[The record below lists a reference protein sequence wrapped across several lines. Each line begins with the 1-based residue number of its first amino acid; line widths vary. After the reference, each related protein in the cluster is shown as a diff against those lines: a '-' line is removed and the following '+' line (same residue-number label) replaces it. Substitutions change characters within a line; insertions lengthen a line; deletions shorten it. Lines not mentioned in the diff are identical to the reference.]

1 MNQQKIIYTKNIAV
15 YITTIIY
22 ILLLHFYNHRLY
34 QIQSRYSE
42 KLYAAIKVMEDP
54 DFIIYFGLGLFFIM
68 LLIYSSIKRVREIEI
83 IGIKNVVILV
93 ILNII
98 VLIILL
104 IVYSKPILTS
114 IAIVFGFGSVF
125 LNVV

>member
-1 MNQQKIIYTKNIAV
+1 
-15 YITTIIY
+15 
-22 ILLLHFYNHRLY
+22 
-34 QIQSRYSE
+34 
-42 KLYAAIKVMEDP
+42 MEDP

-104 IVYSKPILTS
+104 IVYSNPILTS